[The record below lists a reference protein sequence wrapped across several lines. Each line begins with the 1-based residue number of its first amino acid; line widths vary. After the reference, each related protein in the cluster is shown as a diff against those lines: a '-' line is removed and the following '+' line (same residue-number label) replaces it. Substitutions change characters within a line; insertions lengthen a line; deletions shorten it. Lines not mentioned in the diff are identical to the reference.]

1 MENAIIIG
9 LLLVVLYIALKASV
23 KHFKGQGGC
32 CGGGSEA
39 KVKRKKLK
47 RIIAR
52 RIIYIEGM
60 TCEHCK
66 NRVESRLN
74 ELEGISTRVNLRNKT
89 ATVLMEKEVSDERL
103 RRVIEN
109 AGYEVVE
116 IKAD

>member
-9 LLLVVLYIALKASV
+9 LLLVILYIALKASM
-23 KHFKGQGGC
+23 KHLKGQGGC
-32 CGGGSEA
+32 CGGGSEV

-47 RIIAR
+47 RIVAR
-52 RIIYIEGM
+52 RLIYIEGM

-74 ELEGISTRVNLRNKT
+74 ELEGISAKVNLKNKT
-89 ATVLMEKEVSDERL
+89 ATVLLEKEVSDERL
-103 RRVIEN
+103 QRAVEN